1 MVLHNKI
8 DKKVLRERLAADTTI
23 RKTLS
28 FYKYVNITN
37 PGEFRDYLY
46 KTWNE
51 LGCLGR
57 IYVAQEGIN
66 AQMSVPESNWTQFT
80 FMLENDQYL
89 KNTPLKIAVKDDGK
103 SFYKLKIKVRP
114 KVLADGLDDSTFN
127 PWDTGNHLSAQQFNE
142 AIDQGA
148 IVVDMRNHYESEVGH
163 FVGAIKPDCDTFRDE
178 LAMVE
183 EILDGKEDQKI
194 LMYCTG
200 GIRCEKASA
209 YFKHKGFKDVN
220 QLQGGI
226 IEYAHQIEEQKLES
240 KYIGKNFVFDERLGE
255 RITDDIIAHCHQ
267 CGEPCDEHTNC
278 QNLDCHLLFIQCPS
292 CQNKF
297 ENCCSEECME
307 IIHLPIEEQRLRRK
321 GQDKGNAQNI
331 FKKGRIGNKIKP
343 KREHNSVLKHC

>member
-8 DKKVLRERLAADTTI
+8 DKKVLRERLAKDTTA

-28 FYKYVNITN
+28 FYKYVFIEN
-37 PGEFRDYLY
+37 PNEFRDFLY
-46 KTWNE
+46 KTWVE
-51 LGCLGR
+51 MGCLGR
-57 IYVAQEGIN
+57 IYVANEGIN
-66 AQMSVPESNWTQFT
+66 AQMSVPEENWSAFES
-80 FMLENDQYL
+80 FMQNNDLL
-89 KNTPLKIAVKDDGK
+89 KNTPLKIAVEDDGK

-127 PWDTGNHLSAQQFNE
+127 PWNTGTHLNAKQFNE
-142 AIDQGA
+142 ALENGA

-183 EILDGKEDQKI
+183 EILEGKEDQKI

-226 IEYAHQIEEQKLES
+226 IEYAHQIKEEGLES

-255 RITDDIIAHCHQ
+255 RITEDVIAHCHQ
-267 CGEPCDEHTNC
+267 CGEPCDDHTNC
-278 QNLDCHLLFIQCPS
+278 QNLDCHLLFIQCPN
-292 CQNKF
+292 CKEKY
-297 ENCCSEECME
+297 ENCCSDECME
-307 IIHLPIEEQRLRRK
+307 IARLPIEVQREKRK
-321 GQDKGNAQNI
+321 GQNKGNALNV
-331 FKKGRIGNKIKP
+331 FKKGRIGEKIKP
-343 KREHNSVLKHC
+343 IREHNSVLKHC

>member
-8 DKKVLRERLAADTTI
+8 DKKVLRERLATDTTA

-28 FYKYVNITN
+28 FYKYVHIEN
-37 PGEFRDYLY
+37 PNEFRDFLY
-46 KTWNE
+46 KTWDE
-51 LGCLGR
+51 MGCLGR
-57 IYVAQEGIN
+57 IYVANEGIN
-66 AQMSVPESNWTQFT
+66 AQMSVPEESWNAFEAFLQN
-80 FMLENDQYL
+80 NDQL
-89 KNTPLKIAVKDDGK
+89 KNTPLKIAVEDDGK

-127 PWDTGNHLSAQQFNE
+127 PWNTGNHLNAKQFNE
-142 AIDQGA
+142 ALENGA

-183 EILDGKEDQKI
+183 EILEGKEDQKI

-226 IEYAHQIEEQKLES
+226 IEYAHQIKEEGLES

-255 RITDDIIAHCHQ
+255 RITEDIIAHCHQ
-267 CGEPCDEHTNC
+267 CGEPCDDHTNC

-292 CQNKF
+292 CKEKY
-297 ENCCSEECME
+297 ENCCSDECVE
-307 IIHLPIEEQRLRRK
+307 IARLPIEEQREKRK
-321 GQDKGNAQNI
+321 GQNKGNALNV
-331 FKKGRIGNKIKP
+331 FKKGRIGEKIKP
-343 KREHNSVLKHC
+343 IREHNSVLKHC